1 MPEYR
6 LTERSELELEG
17 IWAYLYL
24 NASEQIAD
32 EQVSRIKD
40 SFRLLVR
47 NPEMG
52 SSRANYEPGIRRH
65 NVART
70 PFFVLYRL
78 IDDGIEIVRVIH
90 GSRNLSRVL
99 E

>member
-1 MPEYR
+1 MSPVF
-6 LTERSELELEG
+6 EG
-17 IWAYLYL
+17 ITLHA
-24 NASEQIAD
+24 
-32 EQVSRIKD
+32 
-40 SFRLLVR
+40 
-47 NPEMG
+47 P
-52 SSRANYEPGIRRH
+52 
-65 NVART
+65 